1 MLVFD
6 GQFDVHMASMLE
18 QKNEKTRYVR
28 VDSDVIDRIIVKDD
42 ASKVELTADEMN
54 ALSKVFT
61 AETPAMK
68 DTNFMVTF
76 ESLGA
81 DAMPMMVTQQEF
93 MRRMK
98 EMAALQGGMMSFY
111 GQMPDSYNLVVNT
124 DHELIKSLMDK
135 ISQVTMAEVAPLNS
149 EISTLQD
156 TVNKINEMNKDK
168 KDEEIAEAD
177 KEIIKENN
185 DKISGLNSKKD
196 EIYKDFAKKEDMV
209 RQIIDLALLAN
220 NMLKGE
226 ALSKFVKRS
235 TSFIK

>member
-1 MLVFD
+1 
-6 GQFDVHMASMLE
+6 MA
-18 QKNEKTRYVR
+18 Q
-28 VDSDVIDRIIVKDD
+28 
-42 ASKVELTADEMN
+42 
-54 ALSKVFT
+54 
-61 AETPAMK
+61 
-68 DTNFMVTF
+68 
-76 ESLGA
+76 
-81 DAMPMMVTQQEF
+81 
-93 MRRMK
+93 
-98 EMAALQGGMMSFY
+98 
-111 GQMPDSYNLVVNT
+111 
-124 DHELIKSLMDK
+124 
-135 ISQVTMAEVAPLNS
+135 VAPLNS
-149 EISTLQD
+149 EISTLQA